1 MPLLGAHMSIAG
13 GYYPAAERA
22 AAVGCDVVQLFTKNN
37 NQWKAKPITD
47 DEAAAF
53 GTRLAEL
60 RLSHPLSHSSYLLNL
75 ASPAEPLRQKSVESC
90 VIELQ
95 RAETLGIPYVVI
107 HPGAHMGAGDEAG
120 IEQVAASL
128 DAVLA
133 QTRKLRCQIL
143 LETTAGQGS
152 SLGHRF
158 EHLAGILSA
167 ARSRDRIGVCLDTCH
182 VFAAGYP
189 LSTPREYR
197 ATWRQFDEL
206 VGCNRLRA
214 IHLNDSKRELGSRV
228 DRHQHIG
235 RGQVGLEAFSHLLN
249 DRRLREI
256 PMYLETPKGTEAGE
270 DLDAINLRTL
280 RALIKRRA

>member
-1 MPLLGAHMSIAG
+1 MSIAG
-13 GYYPAAERA
+13 GYYLAAERA

-37 NQWKAKPITD
+37 NQWKARPITD

-53 GTRLAEL
+53 RNRLAEL

-95 RAETLGIPYVVI
+95 RAEKLGIPYVVI
-107 HPGAHMGAGDEAG
+107 HPGAHMGAGEEVG
-120 IEQVAASL
+120 IAHVAASL

-133 QTRKLRCQIL
+133 QTRNLRCQVL
-143 LETTAGQGS
+143 LEITAGQGS

-158 EHLAGILSA
+158 EHLACVLTA

-182 VFAAGYP
+182 LFAAGYALTRP
-189 LSTPREYR
+189 ADYR
-197 ATWRQFDEL
+197 ATWNQFDEL
-206 VGCNRLRA
+206 IGFERLRA

-228 DRHQHIG
+228 DRHEHIG
-235 RGQVGLEAFSHLLN
+235 RGKLGLEAFSRLVN
-249 DRRLREI
+249 DRRLRDI
-256 PMYLETPKGTEAGE
+256 PMYLETPKGTERGQ

-280 RALIKRRA
+280 RGLIRHRTRRA